1 MIKISKTE
9 GYKILAFHKQIRQ
22 TMTILLLGAGL
33 ALPAIGV
40 HAQVTATT
48 KTEIDP
54 KTPVNVS
61 KDVSISADELEAN
74 LRKDI
79 VIFVG
84 HVVVRQEDLT
94 LNSDRITVFYQKAG
108 KEKSSITRIDA
119 SGSVKLT
126 TKTETI
132 HATWGIYDF
141 TDKIIT
147 LGGKVVL
154 KRSDGEIKGKR
165 LIYNLETGLITIE
178 GSPTTKGRVT
188 GQFILPEK

>member
-1 MIKISKTE
+1 MVT
-9 GYKILAFHKQIRQ
+9 
-22 TMTILLLGAGL
+22 LLLAAGL
-33 ALPAIGV
+33 AMPSVGAQ
-40 HAQVTATT
+40 AQVTATT

-94 LNSDRITVFYQKAG
+94 LNSDRITVFYQKAS
-108 KEKSSITRIDA
+108 KKNSSITRIDA

-132 HATWGIYDF
+132 TATWGIYDF

-147 LGGKVVL
+147 LGGKVIL